1 METNFHRHRRLRKTP
16 GLRAMVRETFLR
28 KEDLIYP
35 IFVVEGEKVKNEVPS
50 MPGVYQLSLD
60 LLNVEM
66 NQVED
71 LDIPAVIVFGVPGE
85 KDDCGSE
92 AYAENGIVQQAV
104 RQIKDN
110 NPSLTVIADTCL
122 CQFTDHGHCGVIEN
136 GEVLNDP
143 SLDLLTKT
151 AVSQAKA
158 GADIIAPSNMMDGF
172 VAAIRKGLD
181 EAGYIDV
188 PIMSYAV
195 KFSSA
200 FYGPFRD
207 AAHSSPQF
215 GDRNS
220 YQMDPP
226 NRLEALREANS
237 DVEEGADFLI
247 VKPALSY
254 LDIMREVKDS
264 TGYPVVAYN
273 VSGEYSMIKG
283 AAMNGW
289 INEREIVLEK
299 LTSMKRAGADLII
312 TYFAKDAARWIDEEK

>member
-1 METNFHRHRRLRKTP
+1 METNFHRHRRLRKTA

-92 AYAENGIVQQAV
+92 AYAENGIVQRAV

-143 SLDLLTKT
+143 SLALLTKT